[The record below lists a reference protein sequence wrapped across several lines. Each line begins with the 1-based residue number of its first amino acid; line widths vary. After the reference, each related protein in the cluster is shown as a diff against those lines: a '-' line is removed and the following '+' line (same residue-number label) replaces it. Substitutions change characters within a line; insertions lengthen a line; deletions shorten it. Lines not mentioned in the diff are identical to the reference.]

1 MIDERYYAVK
11 ELTQEARSKLQ
22 KSVEYFDGLGISIPD
37 APDLV
42 RYREYLSAQK
52 GRKKGSLLAPKT
64 IEDYMSVTRDYYDWL
79 RAERRE
85 VKMFESQTAAV
96 DSVDEAAKRASETE
110 SMSAESEA
118 LSSVDTSA
126 VESED
131 LKPKRGRKPK
141 PENADRVQVSVYLS
155 RGVYESLKVLA
166 QVKGLN
172 VSDIVS
178 KSAQRIVEQNSQTIA
193 IAQQALRD
201 LATLNVEI

>member
-22 KSVEYFDGLGISIPD
+22 KSVEYFDSLGISIPD

-52 GRKKGSLLAPKT
+52 GRKKGTLLAPKT
-64 IEDYMSVTRDYYDWL
+64 IEDYMSVTEDYYNWL

-85 VKMFESQTAAV
+85 VKMFEDNTGAV
-96 DSVDEAAKRASETE
+96 DSVSEPATRASEAE
-110 SMSAESEA
+110 SQTAESEA

-141 PENADRVQVSVYLS
+141 PESEKRSVKLSIYLTPE
-155 RGVYESLKVLA
+155 VYEGMRTLAYATQQDISDVFFTLCEEYVSRNREQVNDIRSFFSRLK
-166 QVKGLN
+166 
-172 VSDIVS
+172 
-178 KSAQRIVEQNSQTIA
+178 A
-193 IAQQALRD
+193 IK
-201 LATLNVEI
+201 